1 VFQIFTATK
10 ITNPQ
15 FLCVP
20 LDFLENNPY
29 LCPRSTLQ
37 PSISFCFHQET
48 YTVECL
54 SCCRVSSSNPRKV
67 ITSKESTKPL
77 QREDLE
83 GLHSL
88 LPPRFPC
95 VYWNLYSFYCAWRE
109 EYRLF
114 KPELEL
120 PQPCIWLRGLR
131 NMEGWDY
138 MYATTPSRH
147 VRNGLQNPC
156 HRFDCQRL
164 TNFWR
169 FWLYIVV
176 CNISY

>member
-1 VFQIFTATK
+1 MLLFQIFTATK
-10 ITNPQ
+10 ITNTQ

-20 LDFLENNPY
+20 LDFLKNNPY

-37 PSISFCFHQET
+37 LSISFCFHRET

-83 GLHSL
+83 GLRSL

-109 EYRLF
+109 EYRLS
-114 KPELEL
+114 KPELEYL
-120 PQPCIWLRGLR
+120 AFGF
-131 NMEGWDY
+131 EGSIRD
-138 MYATTPSRH
+138 
-147 VRNGLQNPC
+147 V
-156 HRFDCQRL
+156 
-164 TNFWR
+164 
-169 FWLYIVV
+169 
-176 CNISY
+176 